1 MIDYFRTTELFIVG
15 IVISWKE
22 VETCLPY
29 LPQFV
34 QLSFEDSFV
43 QEILQINKEILEME
57 VLGACLEWN
66 CRWSKEHFIVYVRP

>member
-1 MIDYFRTTELFIVG
+1 MIGYFRTTELFIVG

-22 VETCLPY
+22 TETYLPY

-43 QEILQINKEILEME
+43 QEILQINKEILELE
-57 VLGACLEWN
+57 VLVACLEWN
-66 CRWSKEHFIVYVRP
+66 YR